1 MEKNKSEKKQEV
13 QSFLL
18 MRKNDSKNI
27 FVQVRSIDSGVGN
40 TIDVYA

>member
-1 MEKNKSEKKQEV
+1 MEKNKSDKKQEI

-18 MRKNDSKNI
+18 VRKNDYKNI
-27 FVQVRSIDSGVGN
+27 FVQVRSIDSGVGD